1 MPNTP
6 ATSGAGW
13 TSVARKTALR
23 VNLSSLDRKLQ
34 SKIDLVF
41 YTLTGDARPVHD
53 LGHHNFIS
61 CVFDG
66 VVANSIDLTRCD
78 FKDTLVIDSVF
89 SKCKI
94 NASSHASTVYARS
107 TFEECDFS
115 EGAQTNCE
123 FREVTFV
130 RCRLSNLLIKDSRL
144 YDCLFLD
151 CSSETHVFENDVF
164 LRSRFVRS
172 ELEMRTITSNFG
184 LKLALLEDCKIRNAR
199 LSEDHQFVEPS
210 DIGKLS
216 LAENQSPLVLLSVRY
231 FLDGD
236 LLGGG
241 DDIDRAFDIRRWI
254 ELSRQPASFAKLLE
268 QLAEFLVNSYDANEL
283 DVHKILVLHDVT
295 RQIIASGGP
304 EEGLGYRFNLVFG
317 GIHLALSR
325 LVEDYLTVL
334 YEVLR
339 NSPQHVHLVVQGP
352 LDKAYYERH
361 LNDFLNH
368 TGMGVFAVRP
378 HNSPVELEL
387 VELLPGGR
395 FFALAL
401 VLASFV
407 RVELHARQPA
417 AMHPQIAK
425 HGSGAAATAIATTE
439 GREFFE
445 LTSGLSNEER
455 HAYEL
460 RIKAL
465 VPNTSIV
472 IDLKLAVS
480 TELIW
485 KLRDVVVKLL
495 QNPPH
500 S

>member
-6 ATSGAGW
+6 ATSGAGGMP
-13 TSVARKTALR
+13 VAKETARR
-23 VNLSSLDRKLQ
+23 VDLSSWDQELT
-34 SKIDLVF
+34 SKIDLVDF
-41 YTLTGDARPVHD
+41 TLTGHARPEHD

-66 VVANSIDLTRCD
+66 VVADSIDLTRSD

-94 NASSHASTVYARS
+94 DASSHASTVYARS
-107 TFEECDFS
+107 TFEECDFTD
-115 EGAQTNCE
+115 GAQTNCE
-123 FREVTFV
+123 FRDVTFV

-151 CSSETHVFENDVF
+151 CSSETHVFENNVF
-164 LRSRFVRS
+164 LRTKFVRS
-172 ELEMRTITSNFG
+172 ELELRTITSNFG
-184 LKLALLEDCKIRNAR
+184 LKLRLLEDCKIRTTR
-199 LSEDHQFVEPS
+199 LSEPHQFVEPG
-210 DIGKLS
+210 DIEKFS
-216 LAENQSPLVLLSVRY
+216 VSEDQSPLVLLSVRY

-241 DDIDRAFDIRRWI
+241 EDIDRAFDIQRWI
-254 ELSRQPASFAKLLE
+254 DLSRQPASFAKLLE
-268 QLAEFLVNSYDANEL
+268 QLADFLLNSYAANEL
-283 DVHKILVLHDVT
+283 DVHKILILHDVT
-295 RQIIASGGP
+295 RQLIANGGP
-304 EEGLGYRFNLVFG
+304 EGSGYRFNLAFG

-325 LVEDYLTVL
+325 LVEEYLTVL
-334 YEVLR
+334 YDATR

-352 LDKAYYERH
+352 LDKTYYEEH
-361 LNDFLNH
+361 LSDFLNH
-368 TGMGVFAVRP
+368 SGVGVFAVRP

-401 VLASFV
+401 ILASFV

-417 AMHPQIAK
+417 AVHHRIAK
-425 HGSGAAATAIATTE
+425 HGAGTSATAIATTE
-439 GREFFE
+439 GKEFFE
-445 LTSGLSNEER
+445 LTSGLSNDAR

-465 VPNTSIV
+465 VPSTSIV

-480 TELIW
+480 TALIR